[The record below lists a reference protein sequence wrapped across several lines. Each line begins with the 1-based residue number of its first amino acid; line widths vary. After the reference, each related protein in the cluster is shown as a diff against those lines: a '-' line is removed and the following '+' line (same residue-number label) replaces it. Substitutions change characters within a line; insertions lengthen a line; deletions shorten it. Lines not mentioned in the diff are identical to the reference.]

1 MFFMMPFNIS
11 VKVYATNDA
20 FFQPLPSFL
29 WFMSFSLYS
38 RFHQMSKKQKGC
50 FRSNPTQNLTMHPWR
65 CFSNLIAYSPF
76 FVSCLCLLKFNLD
89 HTLEFFRVQSY
100 SMTIAHN
107 QMSWLSPIKKA
118 TEKMIAS
125 FLTEIFSWKT
135 LFFVF
140 HKKSSDWTISI
151 FFRKTFLFKMFIRKR
166 RNVDF
171 MVRIISMV

>member
-1 MFFMMPFNIS
+1 MLLIDFHFSSPSQASYGSCLLVF
-11 VKVYATNDA
+11 THA
-20 FFQPLPSFL
+20 FIKCPQSKRAAFARTRLKNWQCIRNAVFQ
-29 WFMSFSLYS
+29 
-38 RFHQMSKKQKGC
+38 
-50 FRSNPTQNLTMHPWR
+50 
-65 CFSNLIAYSPF
+65 NLIAYSPF

-100 SMTIAHN
+100 SMTIAPN

-118 TEKMIAS
+118 TEKMVVS
-125 FLTEIFSWKT
+125 FFTEIFSWKT

-171 MVRIISMV
+171 MVRIISMA